1 MAAANA
7 ATEVGSALDADRAGG
22 VGGVGGV
29 GVGGR
34 VAHAAT
40 VSITAA
46 LAAFDAVILQA
57 PYQNPFTAL
66 PCGTAAWAARNHAN
80 AAVPMSRRSPLRDP
94 S

>member
-7 ATEVGSALDADRAGG
+7 ATEVGSALDADGTG
-22 VGGVGGV
+22 TG
-29 GVGGR
+29 GGR

-40 VSITAA
+40 VSTTAA

-57 PYQNPFTAL
+57 PYQNPLFTAL
-66 PCGTAAWAARNHAN
+66 PCGTAAWAARNHAT
-80 AAVPMSRRSPLRDP
+80 AAVPKNRRSPMRDP